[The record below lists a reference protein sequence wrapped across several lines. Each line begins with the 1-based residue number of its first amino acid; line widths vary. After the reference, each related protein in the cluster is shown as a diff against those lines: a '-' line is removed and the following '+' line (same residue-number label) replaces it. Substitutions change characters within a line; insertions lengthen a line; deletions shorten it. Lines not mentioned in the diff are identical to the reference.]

1 MSTWS
6 ERRAAFRRLHES
18 GCFVIPN
25 PWDAGSARFLQSLG
39 FPALATTSGGASFS
53 AARPDGG
60 LSASAM
66 LAHIAALTASV
77 EIPMNADFED
87 GYAPD
92 AAGVAENVRLCLET
106 GVAGLSIEDATGDA
120 NQPLYPLDTAIERLR
135 AARRAID
142 AAGADVLLTGRAE
155 CFLAGVTNPL
165 EESLRRLRAYRDA
178 GADVLYAPGVR
189 TRDEIAAVV
198 EAAHPKPV
206 NVLIS
211 SNTGLTVDEL
221 ASLGVRRVSLGSA
234 LARCAWG
241 GFLRAAREIATSGSF
256 TDLAGAEPFAS
267 LNGFFGAQPPR
278 G

>member
-1 MSTWS
+1 MSTWN
-6 ERRAAFRRLHES
+6 ERRAAFRRLHEA

-25 PWDAGSARFLQSLG
+25 PWDAGSARILESLG
-39 FPALATTSGGASFS
+39 FSALATTSGGAAFS
-53 AARPDGG
+53 QARPDGG
-60 LSASAM
+60 VAADVM

-77 EIPMNADFED
+77 ELPMNADFED
-87 GYAPD
+87 GYASD
-92 AAGVAENVRLCLET
+92 AAGVAANVRRCLET
-106 GVAGLSIEDATGDA
+106 GVAGLSIEDATGDP
-120 NQPLYPLDTAIERLR
+120 NQPLYTLDTAVDRLR
-135 AARRAID
+135 AARHAID
-142 AAGADVLLTGRAE
+142 ESGTGVLLTGRAE
-155 CFLAGVTNPL
+155 CFLVRAAKPL

-211 SNTGLTVDEL
+211 ANTGLSVADL

-241 GFLRAAREIATSGSF
+241 GFLRAAREIATRGAF
-256 TDLAGAEPFAS
+256 TELDGAEPFPA
-267 LNGFFGAQPPR
+267 LNGFFAGAPPR